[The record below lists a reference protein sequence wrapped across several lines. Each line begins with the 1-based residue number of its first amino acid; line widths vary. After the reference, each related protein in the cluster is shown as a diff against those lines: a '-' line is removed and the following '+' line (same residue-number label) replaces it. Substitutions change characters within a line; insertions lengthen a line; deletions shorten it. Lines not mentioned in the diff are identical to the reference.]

1 MRETREERRKEA
13 DDDDV
18 GGGEYIERASHSPLP
33 PFVLRPR
40 EGKEKGKT
48 RVLGEN
54 AERHKT
60 EEKEKEGR
68 EDGRM
73 HARER
78 ERRRARARG

>member
-1 MRETREERRKEA
+1 MRNAGGEKEEEA

-40 EGKEKGKT
+40 EGKGKGGKGKT

-54 AERHKT
+54 AERHKM
-60 EEKEKEGR
+60 EE
-68 EDGRM
+68 
-73 HARER
+73 
-78 ERRRARARG
+78 